1 MTSIDTWST
10 WVVIFVTGGPSL
22 LAAAGL
28 ALSLYLSH
36 FRLDAIKEALKNSRY
51 VYIWGPSL
59 GKRGLIWSLLE
70 IAKIAQMITMPRS
83 SLHIGELDQDDLEK
97 FPPRLRRLLKIK
109 SIMLIVNG
117 VWVVAVFVLLK
128 FE

>member
-1 MTSIDTWST
+1 MTSIDTWSP
-10 WVVIFVTGGPSL
+10 WIAIIVAGGWGL

-83 SLHIGELDQDDLEK
+83 SLHIGELYPDDLK
-97 FPPRLRRLLKIK
+97 NFPPPLKRLLFINVILIFGSLFWMGIAAALIK
-109 SIMLIVNG
+109 
-117 VWVVAVFVLLK
+117 FK
-128 FE
+128 